1 MRVRN
6 GVKVL
11 MNRSLKNLIKLI
23 YPLITG
29 IVILAIACVD
39 ALAGGGL
46 VLKNDACIFEIDFY
60 SAHFTAYQ
68 PATRG
73 NEQFCQELP
82 DTGETVFVLDYLH
95 PSLKQVP
102 VSLRIIHD
110 VTGQGSFIKI
120 KHVEEIED
128 IESHTVFYQPPVIR
142 SNASFQADFE
152 LDEEGPYIGIVTAGH
167 PSNDKIYTAVF
178 SFDVG
183 GPDINFILPM
193 ILLFLTI
200 AIILLSKWSRARK
213 AHKHHEV
220 GT

>member
-1 MRVRN
+1 M
-6 GVKVL
+6 
-11 MNRSLKNLIKLI
+11 
-23 YPLITG
+23 G
-29 IVILAIACVD
+29 IAILAIVSVE

-73 NEQFCQELP
+73 NEQFCQVLP

-95 PSLKQVP
+95 PSMKQVP
-102 VSLRIIHD
+102 VSMRIIHD
-110 VTGQGSFIKI
+110 VTGQGSFVKI

-128 IESHTVFYQPPVIR
+128 IDSHTVFYQPPVIR
-142 SNASFQADFE
+142 SDASFKADFE
-152 LDEEGPYIGIVTAGH
+152 LVEEGSYIGIVTAGH
-167 PSNDKIYTAVF
+167 PSNDKTYTAVF
-178 SFDVG
+178 PFEVG

-193 ILLFLTI
+193 ILLFMTI
-200 AIILLSKWSRARK
+200 AIILISKWSRARK
-213 AHKHHEV
+213 VPHQHEA